1 MKSPDLKK
9 IFLFLATVFAAV
21 VFTVDAQAQ
30 KGDAAV
36 GLRLTPDG
44 GGATAKF
51 FVMNNLALEAQLNAG
66 GILGGDGTSVTFVGL
81 AEYHIILPDPSWRIF
96 FGGGFHGGQWDRD
109 DYRGT
114 QGIFGIDAIGGA
126 EYVFKR
132 IPLGLSADIKPAINF
147 VTDAEFFPH
156 NIIGAS
162 ARFYIGRVHTQ
173 SAHKRG

>member
-1 MKSPDLKK
+1 MKK
-9 IFLFLATVFAAV
+9 LFTLLAAV
-21 VFTVDAQAQ
+21 FITVAFSTQVQAQ
-30 KGDAAV
+30 RGDVAL

-51 FVMNNLALEAQLNAG
+51 FVADNLALEGQLNAG
-66 GILGGDGTSVTFVGL
+66 GVLGGDGTSLTVVGL

-132 IPLGLSADIKPAINF
+132 IPLGLSADFKPAINF
-147 VTDAEFFPH
+147 VSDAEFFPH
-156 NIIGAS
+156 NLFGAS
-162 ARFYIGRVHTQ
+162 ARFYIGRVRTQPAHT
-173 SAHKRG
+173 RG